1 MLFLGTLRHIRGVLR
16 RSPIACTAHA
26 ATPESRPK
34 TLTSAPSS
42 PAAGVVTRSFDLP
55 TNSTRRRKAIRSSAE
70 RRGPTA
76 HWSKIIATQDAYL
89 YAWTVNSSPNVP
101 YVETRP
107 YALAMFR
114 CSLAIDIFL
123 ALAFGLVIGDLYY
136 TTASREQII
145 ANHKKMGID
154 VTPLFTSSPP
164 PYGFYLAGMV
174 TCTTGMFLLTHIAVA
189 KLLNRTTIVL
199 DASRLTVRHGP
210 LP

>member
-1 MLFLGTLRHIRGVLR
+1 MYCPRCDARIPAEDTHLGTLVARCR
-16 RSPIACTAHA
+16 RCNEVFRFADQLDP
-26 ATPESRPK
+26 
-34 TLTSAPSS
+34 
-42 PAAGVVTRSFDLP
+42 P
-55 TNSTRRRKAIRSSAE
+55 TEGHPVE
-70 RRGPTA
+70 RRAARPDCA
-76 HWSKIIATQDAYL
+76 LVEDNRDARRL
-89 YAWTVNSSPNVP
+89 SFAWTVNSSPNVP